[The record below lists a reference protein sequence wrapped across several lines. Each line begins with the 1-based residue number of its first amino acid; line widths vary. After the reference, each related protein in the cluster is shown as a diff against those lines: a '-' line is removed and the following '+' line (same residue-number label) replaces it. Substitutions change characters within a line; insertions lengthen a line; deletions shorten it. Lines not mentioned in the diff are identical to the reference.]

1 MEDIEVSNK
10 HIKLRVIVFIIA
22 LLVGIAAFAFAF
34 YKLTNKETGYYE
46 VKATPDESA
55 PLYDSGYVFYCFID
69 GKSNEIKSNLNKL
82 GTLYSETLGRIS
94 RLLDPKETYEGYVN
108 LATLNQH
115 PGEEVRLPAELYDI
129 LIDALERSEANGFTI
144 YDGAVK
150 AFWQELLYLDE
161 PQSFDPLH
169 DADQNERMQAAAEAI
184 RSSCCPKL
192 TVTDA
197 SSHTV
202 KLEVPAE
209 YLALTERYEI
219 DAPILDLGVM
229 REAYTLQYV
238 YQKLI
243 ENGITQGYLR
253 TQSGMNLMLPQ
264 TDTGILPLYGYLDAT
279 AVTAA
284 EITLGKGAAC
294 CALRSFSLGEA
305 GYYSVDGVLRHPYPG
320 PDGAPNSRLL
330 TAWVASGKGDL
341 VDVAAKAV
349 SLYAASPEDAKQKLI
364 EFGADRLSAAIITVD
379 DPGVIVSDPQHAEN
393 VHPIEKYGYTVS
405 VP

>member
-10 HIKLRVIVFIIA
+10 HIKLRFIIFILA
-22 LLVGIAAFAFAF
+22 LLIGIAAFAFAF

-46 VKATPDESA
+46 VKATPDDTA
-55 PLYDSGYVFYCFID
+55 PLYDSGYVFYCYIE
-69 GKSNEIKSNLNKL
+69 GKSNDIKSNLNKL
-82 GTLYSETLGRIS
+82 GALYTEALGRIS

-115 PGEEVRLPAELYDI
+115 PGEDVQLPAELYGI

-144 YDGAVK
+144 YDGALK
-150 AFWQELLYLDE
+150 AFWQELLYLEE
-161 PQSFDPLH
+161 PQSFDPLR
-169 DADQNERMQAAAEAI
+169 DADQNERMQAVLDAV
-184 RSSCCPKL
+184 RSNICPKL

-197 SSHTV
+197 NSYTV
-202 KLEVPAE
+202 RLEVPAA

-219 DAPILDLGVM
+219 EAPVLDLGVM

-243 ENGITQGYLR
+243 ENGIIQGYLR

-264 TDTGILPLYGYLDAT
+264 TDAGILPLYAYLDET
-279 AVTAA
+279 AVPAA

-349 SLYAASPEDAKQKLI
+349 SLYASSPEDAMQKLT

-379 DPGVIVSDPQHAEN
+379 DPKVIVSDPQDAEN
-393 VHPIEKYGYTVS
+393 VHPVAKYGYTVS